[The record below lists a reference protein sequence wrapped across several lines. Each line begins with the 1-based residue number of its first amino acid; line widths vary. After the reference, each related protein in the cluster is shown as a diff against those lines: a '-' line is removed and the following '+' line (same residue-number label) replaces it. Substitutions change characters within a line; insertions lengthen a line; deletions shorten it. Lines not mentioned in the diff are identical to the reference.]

1 MRRNCF
7 KILLLI
13 CACAANFS
21 CRFIHA
27 DAKPNDADA
36 PVSSD
41 DANRNSPPFVTKE
54 PEKFT
59 AQIVFQSKLA
69 SNAANLVEQT
79 YFIARDAMNRRLDFE
94 LGKIKITNLQ
104 LSDKRQIIL
113 LPDKKVYTELAAP
126 DKNTDEKMF
135 VGESPELSLEQ
146 LLNAKPTGA
155 TFRKTGAEI
164 INGRATTKYQ
174 LDYGAIRE
182 APEARTETT
191 VWVDETLG
199 LPIKTEVVALENNQP
214 NGAISTVELREI
226 KPEVEPKTFEVPKD
240 FRQITFAEMQKLI
253 NQDKN

>member
-54 PEKFT
+54 PEKYA

-69 SNAANLVEQT
+69 PNAANIVEQT
-79 YFIARDAMNRRLDFE
+79 YFVAREAMNRRLDFE
-94 LGKIKITNLQ
+94 LGKTKITNLQ
-104 LSDKRQIIL
+104 LSDKRQIIS
-113 LPDKKVYTELAAP
+113 LPDKKVYTELDAS
-126 DKNTDEKMF
+126 DEKMF
-135 VGESPELSLEQ
+135 IGESPELSLEQ
-146 LLNAKPTGA
+146 LLNAKPQGA
-155 TFRKTGAEI
+155 TFRKIGAET
-164 INGRATTKYQ
+164 INGRATTKYR

-182 APEARTETT
+182 APEARTETV
-191 VWVDETLG
+191 VWIDETLG

-226 KPEVEPKTFEVPKD
+226 KPEVEPKTFDVPKD